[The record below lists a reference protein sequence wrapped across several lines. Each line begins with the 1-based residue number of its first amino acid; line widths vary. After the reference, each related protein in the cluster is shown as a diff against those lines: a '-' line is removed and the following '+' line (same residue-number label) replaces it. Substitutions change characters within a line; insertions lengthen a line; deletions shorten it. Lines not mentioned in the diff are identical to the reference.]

1 MTTVTRTAT
10 IRWLTHPPEGSPRLS
25 VGSKS
30 ITALPLSVDREADE
44 PLAAS
49 PIELLAGAIGSI
61 FATFVSDAL
70 VKGSTQASELVID
83 VTLTM
88 SVEGEDPVLT
98 GLACNLLARVA
109 RIDHEQLDAVARTAI
124 ARCIA
129 VLNMR
134 AEAITVSIETQLEA
148 QS

>member
-1 MTTVTRTAT
+1 MTTLTRTAT

-25 VGSKS
+25 IGSKT
-30 ITALPLSVDREADE
+30 ITVLPLSVDREAAQ

-61 FATFVSDAL
+61 FAMFVSDEL
-70 VKGSTQASELVID
+70 VKGNTHARELIID

-88 SVEGEDPVLT
+88 TVKGDPVLT
-98 GLACNLLARVA
+98 GLACNLFARA
-109 RIDHEQLDAVARTAI
+109 AAIDKEQLDAAARTAI

-129 VLNMR
+129 VMNIR
-134 AEAITVSIETQLEA
+134 TEAITVSIETELQA
-148 QS
+148 DS